1 VPLIEAGNLEL
12 PELRQAASGYLA
24 PLLKAG
30 VDTIVLGCTH
40 YPALRP
46 LLSSLL
52 PPDVQLVDPAVATG
66 HRLGPLLASLGES
79 PEAERAAEPVLSIPE
94 RTTYCVTGSAEAF
107 AKAAATWLGQRPTV
121 HGVNLQ
127 SPARI
132 R

>member
-1 VPLIEAGNLEL
+1 
-12 PELRQAASGYLA
+12 
-24 PLLKAG
+24 
-30 VDTIVLGCTH
+30 
-40 YPALRP
+40 
-46 LLSSLL
+46 LL

-107 AKAAATWLGQRPTV
+107 ATAATTWLGQRPTV

-132 R
+132 